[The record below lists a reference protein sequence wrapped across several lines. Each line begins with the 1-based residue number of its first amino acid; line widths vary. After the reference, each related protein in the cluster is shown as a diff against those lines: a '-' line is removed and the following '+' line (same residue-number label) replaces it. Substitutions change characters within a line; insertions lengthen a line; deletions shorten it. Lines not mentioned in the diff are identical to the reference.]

1 MMNRDYGIRFSD
13 EQYLSKEEI
22 KKTLNLTS
30 NDYIWESVLKYRS
43 LYMNILDLFSTNK
56 KPYNYCLT
64 NGIVN
69 NIIKL
74 EKKFNKLEL
83 LSIKYDLNDVTNY
96 FKCEIVS
103 ILSIINSFNDISSSL
118 IESLVK
124 KEITNI
130 PQKYLI
136 LDNYLL
142 CLDFIKNTSATKLD
156 ENVIKRIY
164 SILLHG
170 VSEDFN
176 NISIYRTYN
185 INDTDENASY
195 VDSADC
201 NQLESMMSYF
211 YEFVQ
216 NSNTFSIVKSAFA
229 FYYIYYLKPFELFN
243 EEMALLISKYILNND
258 DNDVSYY
265 PIEKLILSLQS
276 NELKKIFI
284 ECQTSFDLTY
294 FLVKFIDIFND
305 SINEIDNYYN
315 NIHNKLIK
323 NEVLVEDIINDNEEI
338 KENIPQE
345 NKLTFEVKRNIINDE
360 HHSSINYKQNVSL
373 PIIPS
378 GLDEIDASEIAEHL
392 LELHPTLKKGQAEF
406 YARHCTVGKYYTIQQ
421 YKEFNDVAYETAR
434 TSMDNLAFL
443 DFYKKEKIRNKFVY
457 TPVIREND

>member
-43 LYMNILDLFSTNK
+43 LYMNILDLFSINK

-96 FKCEIVS
+96 FKCEIIS

-142 CLDFIKNTSATKLD
+142 CLVFIKNTSATKLD

-164 SILLHG
+164 STLLHG
-170 VSEDFN
+170 TSEDFN

-185 INDTDENASY
+185 INDIDENASY
-195 VDSADC
+195 VDSVDC
-201 NQLESMMSYF
+201 NLLESMMSYF

-305 SINEIDNYYN
+305 SINEIDNYYI

-323 NEVLVEDIINDNEEI
+323 NEVLVEDKINVNKEV
-338 KENIPQE
+338 KENLPQE
-345 NKLTFEVKRNIINDE
+345 NRPIFEVKRNIINDE

-373 PIIPS
+373 PTIPS

-443 DFYKKEKIRNKFVY
+443 NFYKKEKIRNKFVY